1 MISMK
6 IVYLVLIFVLAVV
19 AGFIIGRLSK
29 KQKHDG
35 WIVIEP
41 TEDEDRER
49 LVWKLDMELD
59 DIKKSRQITFQ
70 VADNTSKKSQFV

>member
-6 IVYLVLIFVLAVV
+6 IVYLVLIFVLAIV

-59 DIKKSRQITFQ
+59 DIKKSQQITFR

>member
-6 IVYLVLIFVLAVV
+6 IVYFVLIFVLAVV

-59 DIKKSRQITFQ
+59 DIKKSRQITFR